1 MNFNIRLIAVVWRIR
16 YRALIF
22 SLVRGF
28 ELIWWKRAK
37 SWILRALPNLLYF
50 TYTIFTSHAISR
62 KLLGLM
68 DMHMSRELLFLL
80 STLSVQSQNACFI
93 YFKGFQVIASQLR
106 LNRPRIW
113 NNYRRCAFLII
124 KFKSRSS
131 VRLNTQFEILYW

>member
-28 ELIWWKRAK
+28 ELSWWKRAK

-68 DMHMSRELLFLL
+68 DIHMSRKLFLL

-93 YFKGFQVIASQLR
+93 YFIGFQVIASQLR

-124 KFKSRSS
+124 KFKGRSS